1 MVIQLVVWPW
11 KTPLINLADGAM
23 SMMLI
28 LLLSVASAFLDA
40 LEGDV
45 RATYSVLAGVIL
57 AALYSVTFLL
67 LCMVL
72 VAFFHRTAIGSQ
84 DELAVLTLGKPPA
97 TMALVSGLEA
107 LCKAFEDVP

>member
-57 AALYSVTFLL
+57 AGLYSVTFLL

-72 VAFFHRTAIGSQ
+72 AAFCHRATMGSQ
-84 DELAVLTLGKPPA
+84 EELAVLTLENPPK
-97 TMALVSGLEA
+97 TMALISGLQA
-107 LCKAFEDVP
+107 LSKAFEEVP